1 MTQAKRPNGLT
12 AVLKQE
18 IMLQVNRDLR
28 DIGMISE
35 EMYRQANIKI
45 INGT

>member
-1 MTQAKRPNGLT
+1 MTQANRPNGLT

-18 IMLQVNRDLR
+18 IMLQVNRELR